1 MIRYTALIALLLPV
15 LAFAGLKTVDA
26 SKPVGP
32 GKADFSVQLPEDWLY
47 DSSSNALT
55 ASHDG
60 PDLNFISISI
70 LPHKKAFKDA
80 KKVSTPKSA
89 PEDLAE
95 DYIAELQTGPNAL
108 RELVVVSNEPAELAG
123 KAAFRV
129 HVKYRAAESTGG
141 AEMEAVAFGAALDNG
156 VMLASYRAP
165 SIHYFG
171 RWIAN
176 FEAAEKSITLSA
188 PPGKR

>member
-1 MIRYTALIALLLPV
+1 MIRCAVLITFLLPA

-60 PDLNFISISI
+60 PGLNHISIAI
-70 LPHKKAFKDA
+70 LPHKKVFRNA

-95 DYIAELQTGPNAL
+95 DYIAELQAGSNAL

-123 KAAFRV
+123 KAAFRI
-129 HVKYRAAESTGG
+129 HVKYRAAESSGG
-141 AEMEAVAFGAALDNG
+141 AQMEAIIFGTALESG
-156 VMLASYRAP
+156 VMLVSYRAP
-165 SIHYFG
+165 SIHYFE

-176 FEAAEKSITLSA
+176 FEATAKSITLSA
-188 PPGKR
+188 PPK

>member
-1 MIRYTALIALLLPV
+1 MIRYVVPITFLLPA

-32 GKADFSVQLPEDWLY
+32 GKADFLVQFPQDWLY

-60 PDLNFISISI
+60 PGLNHISIEI
-70 LPHKKAFKDA
+70 LPFKKVFRDT

-95 DYIAELQTGPNAL
+95 DYIAELQAGPHAL

-123 KAAFRV
+123 KAAFRI
-129 HVKYRAAESTGG
+129 HFKYRAAESSGG
-141 AEMEAVAFGAALDNG
+141 AQMEAIVFGTALESG

-165 SIHYFG
+165 SIHYFE

-176 FEAAEKSITLSA
+176 FEATAKSITLST
-188 PPGKR
+188 PPK

>member
-1 MIRYTALIALLLPV
+1 MIRSAALTALLLPAI
-15 LAFAGLKTVDA
+15 AFAGLKTVDA

-32 GKADFSVQLPEDWLY
+32 GKAGFSAQLPEDWLY
-47 DSSSNALT
+47 DSSSDALI

-60 PDLNFISISI
+60 ADLNFISIAI

-95 DYIAELQTGPNAL
+95 DYIAELQAGPHAL

-123 KAAFRV
+123 RAAFRV
-129 HVKYRAAESTGG
+129 HVRYRAAESSGG
-141 AEMEAVAFGAALDNG
+141 AQMEVVAFGTALESG

-176 FEAAEKSITLSA
+176 FEAAAKSITLSA
-188 PPGKR
+188 PPK